1 MRELLTLVVIG
12 LGTYAMRAAF
22 LVMAHRTP
30 PAPVARLLP
39 YVGPAVL
46 AAITVPAFVAPHGA
60 IAFAETAPA
69 LLAAAAAWLAW
80 RKLRHNL
87 PIALFGGLAVW
98 WIASWAVTAAV
109 GLGLGPS

>member
-12 LGTYAMRAAF
+12 LGTYALRAAF
-22 LVMAHRTP
+22 LVTAHRTP
-30 PAPVARLLP
+30 PAAVTRLLP

-46 AAITVPAFVAPHGA
+46 AAIVAPAFVAPHGT
-60 IAFAETAPA
+60 IAVAETAPA

-80 RKLRHNL
+80 RYLKRNL

-98 WIASWAVTAAV
+98 WISSWAITFAG